1 MQENTGNRRNTLENI
16 AGKKRQRKKKPG
28 RKTGKTWKRRN
39 EKKTI
44 DRDKRVRM
52 KQQKITTQLAKL
64 PENRRIMLERELETE
79 RKLNLKEAKEELWR
93 RWRQKK
99 GRTEYKK
106 KTKKEEEETNLER
119 KLESIEQETTKYE
132 NEIETEMVEILEK
145 AENKEKKIEKRNK
158 KNSTGRC

>member
-1 MQENTGNRRNTLENI
+1 M
-16 AGKKRQRKKKPG
+16 KRKQLIETR
-28 RKTGKTWKRRN
+28 
-39 EKKTI
+39 EK
-44 DRDKRVRM
+44 RM

-119 KLESIEQETTKYE
+119 KLERIEQEIAKYE

-145 AENKEKKIEKRNK
+145 AENKEPASKAF
-158 KNSTGRC
+158 